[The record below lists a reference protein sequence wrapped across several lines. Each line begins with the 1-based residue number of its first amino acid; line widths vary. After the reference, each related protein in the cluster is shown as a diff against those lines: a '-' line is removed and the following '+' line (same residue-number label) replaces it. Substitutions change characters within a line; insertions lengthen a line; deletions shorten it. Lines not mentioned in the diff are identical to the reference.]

1 MKVIIIGAGMG
12 GATAGIALQK
22 VGCRVEIYEAVREI
36 KPVGAAISIWPNG
49 VKCLNFIG
57 LQQQVKSLGGNM
69 ASMAYRDYRSG
80 ETLTQFSLR
89 PLVERVGEYPYPVAR
104 AELQSML
111 LDAFGRERIYLGK
124 RLIKV
129 EDNGR
134 QVTAWFDDGSSASGD
149 LLIGADGA
157 HSVVRESVLGYSVER
172 RYAGYVNWN
181 GLIAAED
188 DLAPVDQWT
197 TFVGQGKRVSL
208 MPIAGGRFYFFLDV
222 PLAKGLTQQPD
233 TLKKDLRG
241 YFADWCAPVQR
252 LIDRLEPAGVNRVEI
267 HDIDPLRQLVRG
279 RIALLG
285 DAGHSTTPD
294 IGQGGCAAMEDA
306 VVLATILH
314 THSLG
319 IEDALRRYQASRL
332 RRVESLVL
340 KARKRCDVTHGKDQ
354 AATELWY
361 RSLAGETGEHII
373 DGLAQTI
380 EGGPL

>member
-1 MKVIIIGAGMG
+1 
-12 GATAGIALQK
+12 
-22 VGCRVEIYEAVREI
+22 
-36 KPVGAAISIWPNG
+36 
-49 VKCLNFIG
+49 
-57 LQQQVKSLGGNM
+57 
-69 ASMAYRDYRSG
+69 
-80 ETLTQFSLR
+80 
-89 PLVERVGEYPYPVAR
+89 
-104 AELQSML
+104 
-111 LDAFGRERIYLGK
+111 
-124 RLIKV
+124 
-129 EDNGR
+129 
-134 QVTAWFDDGSSASGD
+134 
-149 LLIGADGA
+149 
-157 HSVVRESVLGYSVER
+157 
-172 RYAGYVNWN
+172 
-181 GLIAAED
+181 
-188 DLAPVDQWT
+188 
-197 TFVGQGKRVSL
+197 
-208 MPIAGGRFYFFLDV
+208 
-222 PLAKGLTQQPD
+222 
-233 TLKKDLRG
+233 LRG

-294 IGQGGCAAMEDA
+294 IGQGGCDAMEDA

>member
-1 MKVIIIGAGMG
+1 MKAVIIGAGMG
-12 GATAGIALQK
+12 GATAGIALQNM
-22 VGCRVEIYEAVREI
+22 GCRVEIYESVKEI

-57 LQQQVKSLGGNM
+57 LKQQIKALGGNM
-69 ASMAYRDYRSG
+69 AAMAYRDYRTG

-104 AELQSML
+104 AELQSL
-111 LDAFGRERIYLGK
+111 LMDAFGRQRIYLGK
-124 RLIKV
+124 RVMKL
-129 EDNGR
+129 EDDGR
-134 QVTAWFDDGSSASGD
+134 QVTAWFEDGSSASGD

-157 HSVVRESVLGYSVER
+157 HSVARGYVLGYTVER

-181 GLIAAED
+181 GLIAAEEG
-188 DLAPVDQWT
+188 LAPADQWT
-197 TFVGQGKRVSL
+197 TYVGQGKRVSL
-208 MPIAGGRFYFFLDV
+208 MPVAGGRFYFFFDV
-222 PLAKGLTQQPD
+222 PLPKGLTQQPAGV
-233 TLKKDLRG
+233 KEDLSG
-241 YFADWCAPVQR
+241 YFADWCAPVQQ
-252 LIDRLEPAGVNRVEI
+252 LIHRLEPAGVNRVEI
-267 HDIDPLRQLVRG
+267 HDIDPLEQLVRG
-279 RIALLG
+279 RVALLG

-306 VVLATILH
+306 VVLATVLR

-319 IEDALRRYQASRL
+319 IEDALRRYQEK
-332 RRVESLVL
+332 RRQRVGSLVL
-340 KARKRCDVTHGKDQ
+340 KARKRCDVTHGKDP

-373 DGLAQTI
+373 DGLAETI